1 MFGHAAAQGRRG
13 FTLVE
18 LLVVMGIIAILM
30 ALLVPTLGAI
40 REQAN
45 INKVT
50 AIVQGVS
57 TALEAYKQVHLT
69 YPPDYD
75 ATFASTGTGT
85 PRRCYS
91 SECLVY
97 YLSGGSIYYIQGTS
111 SPTYPWQ
118 HAVYKVSGRKD
129 MTVYYPFNRNVLDDR
144 DKDGAPE
151 LLDPWGRRFV
161 YNTGGATNYPTSPY
175 NQYGAPA
182 HNQGRFDI
190 ITAGPDKKY
199 AGTSANDDITNYDDQ
214 LPDNYDRFNQGNQAG
229 ETSGAWDEAP

>member
-1 MFGHAAAQGRRG
+1 MFGHAAVQGRRG

-50 AIVQGVS
+50 AIIQGVS
-57 TALEAYKQVHLT
+57 TALDAYKQVHLT
-69 YPPDYD
+69 YPPDHN
-75 ATFASTGTGT
+75 ATFASSGT
-85 PRRCYS
+85 PARCYS

-111 SPTYPWQ
+111 PASYPWQ
-118 HAVYKVSGRKD
+118 HAAYKVAGRKD
-129 MTVYYPFNRNVLDDR
+129 MTVYYSFNRNVLDDR
-144 DKDGAPE
+144 DGDKAPE
-151 LLDPWGRRFV
+151 LFDPWGRRFV
-161 YNTGGATNYPTSPY
+161 YNTGGATNYPTNPY

-182 HNQGRFDI
+182 HNMGRFDI

-199 AGTSANDDITNYDDQ
+199 GGVNASDDITNYDDQ
-214 LPDNYDRFNQGNQAG
+214 LPDEYTKFNKGQP
-229 ETSGAWDEAP
+229 WDEVP